1 MALTNF
7 NNIYKLNPNEYAY
20 TTTKHNVIKAGET
33 IPLYVPKLMP
43 KIDNGEPK
51 ISKLITKGSTVFKN
65 SSTCKPTVKKVLNNQ
80 NYITPKLS
88 NNKSWEGISK
98 KKQIGEDKYIEYID
112 RKTTVTCTS
121 LNKGIKE
128 MNFSTD
134 HKY

>member
-43 KIDNGEPK
+43 KIDSGEPK
-51 ISKLITKGSTVFKN
+51 ISKLVTKGSTVFRN
-65 SSTCKPTVKKVLNNQ
+65 ASGCKPTAKRILKNQ

-98 KKQIGEDKYIEYID
+98 KKEVGDSVIEYID

>member
-7 NNIYKLNPNEYAY
+7 SNIYKLNPNEYAY
-20 TTTKHNVIKAGET
+20 TTTKHDVVKAGET
-33 IPLYVPKLMP
+33 LPLYVPKLMP

-51 ISKLITKGSTVFKN
+51 ISKLVTKGSTVFKN
-65 SSTCKPTVKKVLNNQ
+65 SSSCKPSVGRILQKQ

-88 NNKSWEGISK
+88 NNKSWDGIK
-98 KKQIGEDKYIEYID
+98 TVIHVGEDETIEYIE

-134 HKY
+134 HNY

>member
-7 NNIYKLNPNEYAY
+7 KNIYKLNPSEYAY
-20 TTTKHNVIKAGET
+20 TTTKHDVITAGQT
-33 IPLYVPKLMP
+33 LPLYVPKLMP
-43 KIDNGEPK
+43 KINNGEPK
-51 ISKLITKGSTVFKN
+51 ISKLVTKGSRVFKN
-65 SSTCKPTVKKVLNNQ
+65 SSSCKPTVGRILQKQ

-88 NNKSWEGISK
+88 NNKSWKGISK
-98 KKQIGEDKYIEYID
+98 VIEISENEKIEYID

-121 LNKGIKE
+121 LNKGLKE